1 MRFITIDWFY
11 RKNASKVTFNKDF
24 MDADSEAQLD
34 ALQDAMQELEHKYE
48 EVLASTRLASA

>member
-11 RKNASKVTFNKDF
+11 RKNASKITFNKDF

-34 ALQDAMQELEHKYE
+34 ALQDAMQELELKYN
-48 EVLASTRLASA
+48 EVLATTRLPA

>member
-11 RKNASKVTFNKDF
+11 RKNASKITFNKDF

-34 ALQDAMQELEHKYE
+34 ALQDAMSELEQKYK
-48 EVLASTRLASA
+48 EVLASTTLVPA